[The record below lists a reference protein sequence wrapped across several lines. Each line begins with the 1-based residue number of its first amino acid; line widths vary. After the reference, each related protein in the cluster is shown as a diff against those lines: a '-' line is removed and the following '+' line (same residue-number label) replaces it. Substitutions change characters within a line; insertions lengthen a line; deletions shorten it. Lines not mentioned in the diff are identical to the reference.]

1 MEIDKEGLRKRYT
14 PFEVP
19 ACAICGG
26 KLTKLNGGLENH
38 VYACT
43 GAIYDETGVTMKEGR
58 VLGDSH
64 SALSRWTDP
73 NNGGDQ
79 EVIALLDQLEAE
91 RQRADAAEAKQEI
104 EEYRRRFDRLWERY
118 DEASHGNAQQMHDIL
133 AETLNALE
141 QAEDRISVLAQ
152 SHAQV
157 IHSRDHYK
165 ALWRSEM
172 LRREPPKP
180 VTGLPGGFS
189 LDEAKELVRDLITAH
204 TSKAMSGE
212 RMKTVER
219 NDDLGWCRQRVVQA
233 KWFIQAS
240 IEAHLGSRPLNLV
253 TSTGEEKT
261 S

>member
-1 MEIDKEGLRKRYT
+1 MEINVEALKKRYT

-26 KLTKLNGGLENH
+26 KLTKLNGGLEKH

-43 GAIYDETGVTMKEGR
+43 GAIYDETGVNMKEGR
-58 VLGDSH
+58 ELGDSH

-73 NNGGDQ
+73 SNGGDM
-79 EVIALLDQLEAE
+79 EVIALLSQLEAE
-91 RQRADAAEAKQEI
+91 RQRADAAEAKQEV

-133 AETLNALE
+133 ADTLNALE
-141 QAEDRISVLAQ
+141 QAENRISVLAQ

-157 IHSRDHYK
+157 IHLRDHYK
-165 ALWRSEM
+165 ALWRHEM
-172 LRREPPKP
+172 LHRVQPKL

-189 LDEAKELVRDLITAH
+189 LDEARELVRNLIDAH

-212 RMKTVER
+212 RMKAEAR
-219 NDDLGWCRQRVVQA
+219 NEDLGWCRQQVVQA

-240 IEAHLGSRPLNLV
+240 VEAYERSLPIYV
-253 TSTGEEKT
+253 APSTGEEEK

>member
-1 MEIDKEGLRKRYT
+1 MEIDKEALRKRYM
-14 PFEVP
+14 PLEVP

-73 NNGGDQ
+73 NNGGDL
-79 EVIALLDQLEAE
+79 EVIALLSQLEAE
-91 RQRADAAEAKQEI
+91 QQRADAAEAKQNI
-104 EEYRRRFDRLWERY
+104 EPYKGRHSRLWERY
-118 DEASHGNAQQMHDIL
+118 DEASHDNAQHMRDIL
-133 AETLNALE
+133 ELTLEALE
-141 QAEDRISVLAQ
+141 QAETRITQVEQ

-157 IHSRDHYK
+157 IHSREHYK
-165 ALWRSEM
+165 ALWRHEM
-172 LRREPPKP
+172 LHRVQPKQ

-189 LDEAKELVRDLITAH
+189 LDEARELVRDLITTH

-212 RMKTVER
+212 RMKAVER
-219 NDDLGWCRQRVVQA
+219 NEDLGWCRQRVVQA